1 MQENKVLP
9 NIIRKIKTSYLL
21 YPIFNMKINLL
32 LNKAK
37 GEQPMKKRTITI
49 ALLIYLLASG
59 PAAATTEYKVE
70 KADTLWKI
78 ADKFNKD
85 LNDIIN
91 SNSHIKNPDLIYP
104 GQTVLIPEQTGRRS
118 IQKIAE
124 GERTIWK
131 LANEER
137 KQKGLKPLVMD
148 SILTGAAKQKS
159 KDMMKFEYVSHNSP
173 TYGNPTKMLRNQ
185 EISFLTVKENIGAG
199 YRSAD
204 EMFSAWMNSSIHR
217 ANILDKRAT
226 HIGVGYVKGGL
237 HGHYWTIF
245 IVEKNEGG

>member
-1 MQENKVLP
+1 
-9 NIIRKIKTSYLL
+9 
-21 YPIFNMKINLL
+21 
-32 LNKAK
+32 
-37 GEQPMKKRTITI
+37 MKKRTISL
-49 ALLIYLLASG
+49 ALFIFLLASG
-59 PAAATTEYKVE
+59 PAAAITEYKVE
-70 KADTLWKI
+70 KGDTLWKI
-78 ADKFNKD
+78 GVKFNKD

-91 SNSHIKNPDLIYP
+91 SNPHIKNPDFIYPRQIVLIP
-104 GQTVLIPEQTGRRS
+104 GQTGRS
-118 IQKIAE
+118 GTPKIAAD
-124 GERTIWK
+124 ERTIWE
-131 LANEER
+131 LANDER

-148 SILTGAAKQKS
+148 SMLTGVAKQKS
-159 KDMMKFEYVSHNSP
+159 QDMMKFEYVSHNSP

-185 EISFLTVKENIGAG
+185 QISFLTVKENIGAG

-217 ANILDKRAT
+217 ANILDKKAT